1 MKRAASAFAATI
13 FAALML
19 AVSPA
24 NAKLYKFTYESFDS
38 SLQASGQFDVN
49 ASGEVTQITGG
60 LTGLVN
66 DTIAG
71 MVANPN
77 FSGAA
82 YSPDGSFIYDNAY
95 LGGPQFLNIDGLLFT
110 TTSGGGYWNLW
121 GNSPTNYSLWESVG
135 SGNYPV
141 QTSGSLSVVAAP
153 EASTW
158 VMMMLGF
165 TALFAASRRGRGGPI
180 SALAE

>member
-1 MKRAASAFAATI
+1 MKRAASALAATI

-24 NAKLYKFTYESFDS
+24 NAKLYFFTYESFDG
-38 SLQASGQFDVN
+38 SLKASGQFDAD
-49 ASGEVTQITGG
+49 ASGEVTQISGDITGP
-60 LTGLVN
+60 VS
-66 DTIAG
+66 DTIVG

-77 FSGAA
+77 FPGAA
-82 YSPDGSFIYDNAY
+82 YSPDGSFIYDNAF

-110 TTSGGGYWNLW
+110 TASGGGYWNLW

-135 SGNYPV
+135 GYNYPV
-141 QTSGSLSVVAAP
+141 QTSGRLSVAAAP

-158 VMMMLGF
+158 LMMTLGF
-165 TALFAASRRGRGGPI
+165 AALFAASRQRRAAI
-180 SALAE
+180 SALAD

>member
-1 MKRAASAFAATI
+1 MKRAASALAATI
-13 FAALML
+13 FAALM

-24 NAKLYKFTYESFDS
+24 NAKLYKFTYDSFDS
-38 SLQASGQFDVN
+38 SLQASGEFNVN
-49 ASGEVTQITGG
+49 ASGEVTQIAGG

-66 DTIAG
+66 DTIIG

-77 FSGAA
+77 FSSPA

-95 LGGPQFLNIDGLLFT
+95 LSGPQSLNINGLLFK

-135 SGNYPV
+135 SYNYPV
-141 QTSGSLSVVAAP
+141 QTSGTFSVVAAP
-153 EASTW
+153 EPSTW
-158 VMMMLGF
+158 LMMMLGF
-165 TALFAASRRGRGGPI
+165 AALFAAARQRRGEPI
-180 SALAE
+180 SAFAE